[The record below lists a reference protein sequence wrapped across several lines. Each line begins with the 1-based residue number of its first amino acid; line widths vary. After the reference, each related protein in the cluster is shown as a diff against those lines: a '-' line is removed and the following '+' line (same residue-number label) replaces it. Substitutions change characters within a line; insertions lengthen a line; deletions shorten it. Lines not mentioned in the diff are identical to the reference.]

1 MSKIKVILDTQ
12 SAITEFVSIATSIND
27 AIYLEDD
34 KGLRVDA
41 KSLMGVMYGI
51 SEFKNLYVLSN
62 NDTIATKFRK
72 FMI

>member
-12 SAITEFVSIATSIND
+12 SAITEFVGIATSIGD
-27 AIYLEDD
+27 FVYLED
-34 KGLRVDA
+34 GTGFRVDA
-41 KSLMGVMYGI
+41 KSLMGVMYGT

-62 NDTIATKFRK
+62 NDTIATRFRK

>member
-12 SAITEFVSIATSIND
+12 SAITEFVDIATSISD
-27 AIYLEDD
+27 SVYLED
-34 KGLRVDA
+34 GTGFRVDA
-41 KSLMGVMYGI
+41 KSLMGVMYGT

-62 NDTIATKFRK
+62 NDTIATRFRK